1 MKSANLRQVT
11 EPDKAI
17 QKLSK
22 RQKHALTMALWMG
35 NKSDRTNHIFVRRMK
50 QLLLRAFV
58 IYQRRQQLSSE
69 QLNKYHLDYKNRLK
83 QCLAIMPESK
93 ICWQGNRFNI
103 KIPFYLFLI
112 IEEIFTVDT
121 NLERNK
127 CLEHNKNYQLFKS
140 GVCQSNH
147 RIFLFDYYSVWCNF
161 VEWFI
166 DISGKKS
173 AIVKLKKSLGYISL
187 IPITIAGENIKVRG
201 ISIDYHDL
209 YHLEVAQLD
218 RIQMGK
224 NWVSGIH
231 GINAGVFHDFPI
243 VEEYNAYLDE
253 ARIAIHEGLTRPTAF
268 SVLKTFCWLILLSL
282 HGINSLAVFIRHFQ
296 SLKQKQEDLI
306 NAIALG

>member
-1 MKSANLRQVT
+1 MKSTNLGQVT

-22 RQKHALTMALWMG
+22 RQKHALAMALWME
-35 NKSDRTNHIFVRRMK
+35 NKSDRTNHIFARRMK
-50 QLLLRAFV
+50 RLLLRAFV

-93 ICWQGNRFNI
+93 ICWQGDKFQI
-103 KIPFYLFLI
+103 KIPFYLSLFSK
-112 IEEIFTVDT
+112 EIFTIYT
-121 NLERNK
+121 NLEDDKTLEYNK
-127 CLEHNKNYQLFKS
+127 SFSLFKS
-140 GVCQSNH
+140 VANKSNH
-147 RIFLFDYYSVWCNF
+147 ITFCFDYYSIWCNF

-166 DISGKKS
+166 DISGNNS
-173 AIVKLKKSLGYISL
+173 AIVELKKSLGYISL

-201 ISIDYHDL
+201 IGIDYHDL

-306 NAIALG
+306 NAILV